1 MKTSGKV
8 YMLIAYTIFD
18 KIPTGLQN
26 SPFPRPEL
34 LAGVDDGLPVHV
46 SHYLWDL
53 GSEGGQGVMRVFTDL
68 SRNFAPH
75 QIV

>member
-1 MKTSGKV
+1 MFTCLLPT
-8 YMLIAYTIFD
+8 YLFN
-18 KIPTGLQN
+18 KIPTGLHN

-34 LAGVDDGLPVHV
+34 LAVVDDGLPVYV

-75 QIV
+75 EIV